1 MKRTLIYLTVGALC
15 CTMRA
20 AEMNEG
26 RAAVAELFQET
37 EGRVLIATQAVGTFR
52 ERAADHPN
60 EAVAAFF
67 DESAATKWRTRVCA
81 EFQSLALC
89 DFFRGGILISGP
101 EADRSAI
108 VGIYNPWWDAI
119 LLLKGG
125 LDDKKGYHAREFHL
139 LSGETFR
146 DERTEELRAVTV
158 IPEARPLSLELW
170 TVTAGT
176 KRRFEALFPSGG
188 RVSWGQLSSVLLS
201 MDAEREFRR
210 LAYRSGL
217 RLQQMLAIAKNAKG
231 LAVGRH
237 VAKMAREGSLFQLYT
252 YFREP
257 NSRKLL
263 SSFVKV
269 PEMFRRD
276 FSLYGYVPTQEGTL
290 YVVVN
295 RKFPRFYVTA
305 TVPADVPKTPASFEW
320 FDLARAEEM
329 LAIHDSVKGKE
340 VAK

>member
-1 MKRTLIYLTVGALC
+1 
-15 CTMRA
+15 
-20 AEMNEG
+20 
-26 RAAVAELFQET
+26 
-37 EGRVLIATQAVGTFR
+37 
-52 ERAADHPN
+52 
-60 EAVAAFF
+60 
-67 DESAATKWRTRVCA
+67 
-81 EFQSLALC
+81 
-89 DFFRGGILISGP
+89 
-101 EADRSAI
+101 
-108 VGIYNPWWDAI
+108 
-119 LLLKGG
+119 
-125 LDDKKGYHAREFHL
+125 
-139 LSGETFR
+139 
-146 DERTEELRAVTV
+146 
-158 IPEARPLSLELW
+158 
-170 TVTAGT
+170 
-176 KRRFEALFPSGG
+176 
-188 RVSWGQLSSVLLS
+188 

-217 RLQQMLAIAKNAKG
+217 RLQQMLAIAKNAEG